1 MAINLNLAENA
12 SPLHKYG
19 VKKLQ
24 QIHVDLGKNSYL
36 INIDRAT
43 LSKFGSIA
51 KSYLSLSKVAIVT
64 NNIVNSL
71 YGDILKNSLQSI
83 DVEAIVIEIP
93 DGEDHKSLQGAMK
106 IFDALVENRI
116 TRQSVIIALGGGV
129 IGDLSGF
136 VSATFMRGVPF
147 IQIPTTLLAQVD
159 SSIGGKTAINHPKA
173 KNLIGAFHQPRFVF
187 IDVEVLKTL
196 PEREL
201 KAGLVEVIKHGM
213 IMDSELFYYV
223 EDNLQEILSVDS
235 QSIEQIVARSCKDK
249 ATIVEKDEKE
259 QNLRVIL
266 NYGHTI
272 GHGIETVTN
281 YSVYRHGEAISI
293 GMAVA
298 SKIAVNMGIM
308 RDEIADRQNRLLAK
322 CGLPITF
329 PDLDVDTVLDAIHL
343 DKKTNENGRP
353 RFVLPKDIGEAIIVE
368 NVTDDQIRN
377 AIMEMK
383 G

>member
-1 MAINLNLAENA
+1 M
-12 SPLHKYG
+12 
-19 VKKLQ
+19 Q
-24 QIHVDLGKNSYL
+24 QIHVDLGKNSY
-36 INIDRAT
+36 IIHIDRGT

-51 KSYLSLSKVAIVT
+51 KNYLSLSKVVIVT
-64 NNIVNSL
+64 NNIVNGL
-71 YGDILKNSLQSI
+71 YGDVLKSSLQSV
-83 DVEAIVIEIP
+83 DLETIVIEIL
-93 DGEDHKSLQGAMK
+93 DGEDHKSLNGAMEV
-106 IFDALVENRI
+106 FDALVDNHI
-116 TRQSVIIALGGGV
+116 TRQSVIIAFGGGV
-129 IGDLSGF
+129 IGDLTGF

-173 KNLIGAFHQPRFVF
+173 KNLIGAFYQPKFVF
-187 IDVEVLKTL
+187 IDVDVLKSL

-223 EDNLQEILSVDS
+223 EDNLQEIMSVGS

-249 ATIVEKDEKE
+249 ATVIEKDEKE
-259 QNLRVIL
+259 QNLRAIL

-272 GHGIETVTN
+272 GHGIEAVTDYN
-281 YSVYRHGEAISI
+281 IYRHGEAVSI

-298 SKIAVNMGIM
+298 SRVAVDMGIM
-308 RDEIADRQNRLLAK
+308 KEEVANRQNSLLAR
-322 CGLPITF
+322 CGLLINF
-329 PDLDVDTVLDAIHL
+329 PDLNIDSVLDAIHL

>member
-1 MAINLNLAENA
+1 
-12 SPLHKYG
+12 
-19 VKKLQ
+19 LQ

-36 INIDRAT
+36 INIGRAT

-51 KSYLSLSKVAIVT
+51 KSYLSLSKVVIVT
-64 NNIVNSL
+64 NNIVNNL

-83 DVEAIVIEIP
+83 DVEAVVIEIP
-93 DGEDHKSLQGAMK
+93 DGEEYKSLQGAMK
-106 IFDALVENRI
+106 IYDVLVENRM

-136 VSATFMRGVPF
+136 VSATFMRGIPF

-159 SSIGGKTAINHPKA
+159 SSIGGKTAVNHPKA
-173 KNLIGAFHQPRFVF
+173 KNLIGAFHQPKFVF

-201 KAGLVEVIKHGM
+201 KSGLAEVIKHGM

-259 QNLRVIL
+259 QSLRAIL

-272 GHGIETVTN
+272 GHGIETATDYN
-281 YSVYRHGEAISI
+281 IYRHGEAVSI

-308 RDEIADRQNRLLAK
+308 RDEVADRQNRLLAK

-377 AIMEMK
+377 AIMEIK